1 MALPGMFRC
10 PQAHILRPAVAA
22 GRIAPKVFFYA
33 PVAEMKAQQIVL
45 TYVDA
50 LHLCLKGGC
59 IEGAQPQSL
68 CTNGFHDFLTN
79 LFCGAVIPAPDHV
92 GRTLPRDLSAV
103 VPPAIV
109 LAAARADQ
117 FPTERV
123 RHALGIP
130 GWKLCGPRPD
140 AGLNLGKDLARDDA
154 LVVIL
159 NEVLRQFAFV
169 GPVDL
174 PQVIDAV
181 LLLQEQVALIPV
193 SGAITFKI
201 TFEEGILPKVWP
213 EARTRKTRKI
223 KLEEAPVP
231 EHITAG
237 LQAALEQ
244 AEAEGQP
251 MAEIAEA
258 AAQGAE
264 ITTELNGQE
273 LTITAHETEN
283 MEAAFNVTGERRKAL
298 VEAVKAFI
306 DAPAVYQNAPSFAYV
321 IGDYTVSKTGTVS
334 GPANEALMAA
344 LNAKGFIAE

>member
-1 MALPGMFRC
+1 MVCGKLTAK
-10 PQAHILRPAVAA
+10 LR
-22 GRIAPKVFFYA
+22 
-33 PVAEMKAQQIVL
+33 
-45 TYVDA
+45 
-50 LHLCLKGGC
+50 
-59 IEGAQPQSL
+59 
-68 CTNGFHDFLTN
+68 
-79 LFCGAVIPAPDHV
+79 
-92 GRTLPRDLSAV
+92 
-103 VPPAIV
+103 
-109 LAAARADQ
+109 
-117 FPTERV
+117 
-123 RHALGIP
+123 
-130 GWKLCGPRPD
+130 
-140 AGLNLGKDLARDDA
+140 
-154 LVVIL
+154 
-159 NEVLRQFAFV
+159 
-169 GPVDL
+169 
-174 PQVIDAV
+174 DAV
-181 LLLQEQVALIPV
+181 PVCFIENGKEVKRFKNIEIPDEIKRLPYQDFEFSVPV

-237 LQAALEQ
+237 LQVALEQ

-321 IGDYTVSKTGTVS
+321 IGD
-334 GPANEALMAA
+334 
-344 LNAKGFIAE
+344 

>member
-1 MALPGMFRC
+1 MTWQIKYLPEAEDDLAALNQSVR
-10 PQAHILRPAVAA
+10 PQI
-22 GRIAPKVFFYA
+22 
-33 PVAEMKAQQIVL
+33 
-45 TYVDA
+45 
-50 LHLCLKGGC
+50 LKG
-59 IEGAQPQSL
+59 IRKVAQNPGYPDGYGKPLGNFAGS
-68 CTNGFHDFLTN
+68 N
-79 LFCGAVIPAPDHV
+79 LAGLYKIKFKKAGL
-92 GRTLPRDLSAV
+92 RV
-103 VPPAIV
+103 VYALQKQDEIMTIIIIS
-109 LAAARADQ
+109 ARADDLVYYEA
-117 FPTERV
+117 ERRRK
-123 RHALGIP
+123 RHKILEVYIMECG
-130 GWKLCGPRPD
+130 KLT
-140 AGLNLGKDLARDDA
+140 AK
-154 LVVIL
+154 
-159 NEVLRQFAFV
+159 LR
-169 GPVDL
+169 
-174 PQVIDAV
+174 DAV
-181 LLLQEQVALIPV
+181 PVCFIEDGKEVKRFKNIEIPDEIKRLPYQDFEFSVPV